1 VEDIAM
7 TWLLVPLALA
17 LVGLAGSAA
26 SAADFYV
33 SARGRDTWSGRL
45 AAPNAGR
52 TDGPFA
58 TIPRAQQAVR
68 ALKAQQPGRAAP
80 IVVSIGG
87 GTYFLEAPLVFTPE
101 DSGTTRAP
109 VIYRAANV
117 RRPPVFSGGVRLR
130 GFTETPAG
138 AWQVTLPEVARGG
151 WRFVQLFVNGQR
163 RSRPRLPKG
172 GYYFIAEALPST
184 PGDEGK
190 GYDRFRYSAGDIEAN
205 WHNPGDV
212 EVLVFHNWTM
222 DRLRIASV
230 DEAQRAVTF
239 TGATVAPMEFFD
251 LAKGRR
257 YIVENVREAQTEPGE
272 WYLDS
277 GSGLLT
283 YLPMA
288 GEVISKATVIAPR
301 LDRLVQFAGNA
312 AANRWVEHIT
322 LEDLVFTHTNWV
334 TPPEGYASPQAE
346 SRLPGAITA
355 TGALHCALKGCVV
368 RQVGTYAVEWGTGCK
383 DNQVVD
389 CDLTDLG
396 AGGVKIGDMNLYDD
410 PNLVASGNAVRNCSI
425 THGGRLHPAGIG
437 VWVGQSHHNTI
448 EHNEIWDLYY
458 SGLSVGWT
466 WGYGPSQCH
475 HNTIAYNDVHLL
487 GQQVLSDLGGIYTLG
502 ISPGTT
508 VHHNHFYDID
518 YFYYGGWGIYF
529 DEGSTGILAENNLIH
544 DTHGGCFHQHYG
556 ESNTFRNNILAFDRS
571 QQIARTRPED
581 HLSFTFDHNIVYY
594 REGNLLGGNWT
605 WTGGN
610 YAFDSNCYWDAGG
623 RPITFDGL
631 TLEEWRSQRGQDR
644 HSVIADPLFV
654 DPEHRDFTLRPGSP
668 ALGLGFVPFDLSATG
683 RTTRPRDPLTMSVLP
698 RAFPAAP

>member
-1 VEDIAM
+1 M
-7 TWLLVPLALA
+7 TWLLVPLALVLLG
-17 LVGLAGSAA
+17 LVGSAA
-26 SAADFYV
+26 SAADFCV
-33 SARGRDTWSGRL
+33 STRGRDNWSGRL

-68 ALKAQQPGRAAP
+68 ALKAQQSDRAAP

-87 GTYFLEAPLVFTPE
+87 GTYFLGAPLMFTPE
-101 DSGTTRAP
+101 DSGTAQAP
-109 VIYRAANV
+109 VIYRAANA
-117 RRPPVFSGGVRLR
+117 RRPPVLSGGVRLR
-130 GFTETPAG
+130 GFQRTADGT
-138 AWQVTLPEVARGG
+138 WQVTLPEVARGE
-151 WRFVQLFVNGQR
+151 WRFMQLFVNGQR
-163 RSRPRLPKG
+163 RDRPRLPKG
-172 GYYFIAEALPST
+172 GYHFIADAVPST
-184 PGDEGK
+184 PENGGK
-190 GYDRFRYSAGDIEAN
+190 GYNRFRFAPGDIETN
-205 WHNPGDV
+205 WHNLHDV

-239 TGATVAPMEFFD
+239 TGRTVAAMECFD

-257 YIVENVREAQTEPGE
+257 YIVENVCEALAEPGE
-272 WYLDS
+272 WYLDNET
-277 GSGLLT
+277 GVLT
-283 YLPMA
+283 YLPLPDEA
-288 GEVISKATVIAPR
+288 LRGAVVVAPR
-301 LDRLVQFAGNA
+301 LDTLVQFAGDPA
-312 AANRWVEHIT
+312 AGRWVEHIVFQN
-322 LEDLVFTHTNWV
+322 LVFTHTNWV
-334 TPPEGYASPQAE
+334 TPPQGYACSQAE
-346 SRLPGAITA
+346 SVLRGAITA
-355 TGALHCALKGCVV
+355 TGARHCTLEGCAV
-368 RQVGTYAVEWGTGCK
+368 RQVGTYAVEWGAGCVG
-383 DNQVVD
+383 NQLLD

-396 AGGVKIGDMNLYDD
+396 AGGVKIGDMKLHDD
-410 PNLVASGNAVRNCSI
+410 PRLVASGNVVRDCSI

-475 HNTIAYNDVHLL
+475 DNTIAYNNIHLL

-502 ISPGTT
+502 LSPGTT
-508 VHHNHFYDID
+508 IHHNHFYDID
-518 YFYYGGWGIYF
+518 YFYYGGWGIYL
-529 DEGSTGILAENNLIH
+529 DEGSTGILAENNLVH

-556 ESNTFRNNILAFDRS
+556 ENNTLRNNILAFDKS
-571 QQIARTRPED
+571 QQLTRSRPED

-594 REGNLLGGNWT
+594 RDGNLLGGNWT

-610 YAFDSNCYWDAGG
+610 YAFDSNCYWEASG

-631 TLEEWRSQRGQDR
+631 TLEEWRSQRGQDL

-654 DPEHRDFTLRPGSP
+654 DAEHRDFALRPGSP
-668 ALGLGFVPFDLSATG
+668 ALTLGFVPFDLSTAG

-698 RAFPAAP
+698 RAFPPAP